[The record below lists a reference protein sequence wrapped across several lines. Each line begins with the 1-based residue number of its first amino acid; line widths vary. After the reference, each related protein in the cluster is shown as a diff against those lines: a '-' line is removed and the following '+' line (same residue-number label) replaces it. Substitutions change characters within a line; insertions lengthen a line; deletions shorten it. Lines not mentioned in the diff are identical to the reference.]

1 MLAIAPSQSRTYL
14 ANSFELASTDVA
26 KFVAASRRNQHA
38 RARALPRRVC
48 GAVEIFVALTLK
60 LQSWIA
66 FAKRNNMVRCSVL
79 IGLLSIF
86 ASGCA
91 SHSVTKAERR
101 ANETDA
107 RTAALSWL
115 ELLDDGDYEEA
126 FEFEAQDFRMSRTQA
141 QFVRYM
147 QARRAPFGHTVSRSV
162 IGSANIHKMVGLPEG
177 NYESV
182 IFKTA
187 FEHKAPTAERV
198 ILVKQGVPWR
208 VVDYKI
214 Y

>member
-1 MLAIAPSQSRTYL
+1 VLAIASSRSRTYL
-14 ANSFELASTDVA
+14 ADKSELASIDGA
-26 KFVAASRRNQHA
+26 KVRCGESPQPA
-38 RARALPRRVC
+38 REGACAPRSLDPTRS
-48 GAVEIFVALTLK
+48 FK
-60 LQSWIA
+60 LHSLMP
-66 FAKRNNMVRCSVL
+66 FAKRNDMARGFSVL
-79 IGLLSIF
+79 IAGLSILTV
-86 ASGCA
+86 SCA
-91 SHSVTKAERR
+91 SHSAMKAERR

-107 RTAALSWL
+107 RTAALHWL

-126 FEFEAQDFRMSRTQA
+126 FEFEAQDFRMSRTQS

-162 IGSANIHKMVGLPEG
+162 IGSANIHKMVGLPED

-198 ILVKQGVPWR
+198 ILVKQGVGWR